1 MALVTLSAANRRS
14 SLRFLLVA
22 RSPNACLMLPST
34 PLSGG
39 GSKLRPGSTV
49 DGETGDLPK
58 SKGEAESSILCA
70 LGLLGGRGDP
80 AWKAM
85 QKKVEEQATIKIDFR
100 GQHNEIFLGFKVKI
114 NMPESRQLKNWY
126 EREFLCAILEEK
138 RKKKCIIKLGACRE
152 RWERGTTTYQYQ
164 RKKNI
169 EQYSLQLK
177 YGISCPESLLNYMRQ
192 FGSYLY
198 HKNTGLFF
206 SSFFLCQQRAF
217 YFLPLNLRM
226 L

>member
-39 GSKLRPGSTV
+39 GSELRPSSTV

-100 GQHNEIFLGFKVKI
+100 GQHNESFFGFKVKI

-138 RKKKCIIKLGACRE
+138 RKKNKTWCVQGAMGKGNNNISIPE
-152 RWERGTTTYQYQ
+152 KE
-164 RKKNI
+164 NI

-177 YGISCPESLLNYMRQ
+177 YGISCPESPLNYMRQ

-217 YFLPLNLRM
+217 YFLPLNLCM